1 MEDARDL
8 IRIRLAGYR
17 LLLSEYNTPLF
28 HNELLDAI
36 KLHSEALNH
45 PDPTPAQRERLRD
58 QLGVLDN
65 MNERLQKR
73 WRGLHRRMS
82 SHQSLLAGISNF
94 QRYLGAWLMLDY
106 SGKHKHAGKRY
117 DWASDIVEAIDDV
130 GGDSSG
136 SDGDGDGSG
145 GGEEDF
151 RVYHRMFVRPVR
163 EMMLDQDHVETR
175 LRAAATGSAHPA
187 GEIYRLIDECEWQSL
202 AAYLV
207 NDRRLAVTLFGAR
220 QVNKDFWSAQ
230 FGKNVLRLI
239 DGVRDKYFT
248 ELETWEKYTLSRRAR
263 DLSFKKVAARAAA
276 ARIPSSTPPP
286 QASARQ
292 AAGDSAAVAARKSV
306 FGKVIRGLGLGRMGL
321 GLRSVIYRGIST
333 NSAMADL
340 DSKSQLIEEKE
351 KAG

>member
-1 MEDARDL
+1 MEEARDQ

-17 LLLSEYNTPLF
+17 LLLSEYHTPLF

-36 KLHSEALNH
+36 KLHEEALSH

-175 LRAAATGSAHPA
+175 LRAASTGSSHPA
-187 GEIYRLIDECEWQSL
+187 GEIYRLIDECEWQAL
-202 AAYLV
+202 AAHVV

-239 DGVRDKYFT
+239 DGVRNKYFT

-276 ARIPSSTPPP
+276 RIPPSTPPSP
-286 QASARQ
+286 PASARQ
-292 AAGDSAAVAARKSV
+292 AGDSAAAAARKSV
-306 FGKVIRGLGLGRMGL
+306 FGKFVRGLGLGRMGL
-321 GLRSVIYRGIST
+321 GLRSVVHRGISR
-333 NSAMADL
+333 NPAMADL

-351 KAG
+351 KA

>member
-36 KLHSEALNH
+36 KLHEEALRH
-45 PDPTPAQRERLRD
+45 PDPTPAERERLRD
-58 QLGVLDN
+58 QLGVIDN
-65 MNERLQKR
+65 MDSRLQKR
-73 WRGLHRRMS
+73 WKSLHRCMT

-94 QRYLGAWLMLDY
+94 QRYLGAWLMLEY
-106 SGKHKHAGKRY
+106 SGKHAGKRY

-130 GGDSSG
+130 GSGSSSG
-136 SDGDGDGSG
+136 NLD
-145 GGEEDF
+145 EDF

-175 LRAAATGSAHPA
+175 LRAAAAGSSHPA
-187 GEIYRLIDECEWQSL
+187 GEIYRLIDECEWQAL
-202 AAYLV
+202 AAQVV

-230 FGKNVLRLI
+230 FGKSVLRLI

-276 ARIPSSTPPP
+276 RISSSTPPSP
-286 QASARQ
+286 ASTRQ
-292 AAGDSAAVAARKSV
+292 AAGDSMAMGTSNRV
-306 FGKVIRGLGLGRMGL
+306 FGKFVRGLGFGRMGL
-321 GLRSVIYRGIST
+321 GLRSVVHRDISNT
-333 NSAMADL
+333 SAVADL
-340 DSKSQLIEEKE
+340 DSKSQLVEEKE

>member
-1 MEDARDL
+1 MEDARNL
-8 IRIRLAGYR
+8 IRIRLAGYK
-17 LLLSEYNTPLF
+17 LLLSEYHTPLF

-36 KLHSEALNH
+36 KLHEEALKH

-130 GGDSSG
+130 GSS
-136 SDGDGDGSG
+136 SG
-145 GGEEDF
+145 GGGNLDEDF

-163 EMMLDQDHVETR
+163 EMMLDQDHIETR
-175 LRAAATGSAHPA
+175 LRAASVGSAHPA
-187 GEIYRLIDECEWQSL
+187 GEIHRLIDECEWQAL
-202 AAYLV
+202 AAHLV

-230 FGKNVLRLI
+230 FGENVLKLI

-263 DLSFKKVAARAAA
+263 DLSFKKVTARAA
-276 ARIPSSTPPP
+276 ARIPSSTPPSP
-286 QASARQ
+286 ASARQ
-292 AAGDSAAVAARKSV
+292 GSGDPTAVAARKSV
-306 FGKVIRGLGLGRMGL
+306 FGKVVRGLGLGQMGL
-321 GLRSVIYRGIST
+321 GLRSVIHRGIST
-333 NSAMADL
+333 NSREAGL
-340 DSKSQLIEEKE
+340 DSTSQLIEEKE

>member
-36 KLHSEALNH
+36 KLHEEALKH

-106 SGKHKHAGKRY
+106 SGKHAGKRY

-130 GGDSSG
+130 GGSGSG
-136 SDGDGDGSG
+136 SDGD
-145 GGEEDF
+145 GEEDF
-151 RVYHRMFVRPVR
+151 RVYHQMFVRPVR
-163 EMMLDQDHVETR
+163 EMMLDQDHVEKR
-175 LRAAATGSAHPA
+175 LRAASTGSSHPA

-202 AAYLV
+202 AAHVV

-239 DGVRDKYFT
+239 DGVSDKYFT

-276 ARIPSSTPPP
+276 RIPSSTPPSP
-286 QASARQ
+286 PASARQ
-292 AAGDSAAVAARKSV
+292 AAGDPTAVAARKSV
-306 FGKVIRGLGLGRMGL
+306 FGKVVRGLGLGRMGL
-321 GLRSVIYRGIST
+321 GLRSVIHRGVST
-333 NSAMADL
+333 NSPGPGL
-340 DSKSQLIEEKE
+340 DSTSQLIEEKE